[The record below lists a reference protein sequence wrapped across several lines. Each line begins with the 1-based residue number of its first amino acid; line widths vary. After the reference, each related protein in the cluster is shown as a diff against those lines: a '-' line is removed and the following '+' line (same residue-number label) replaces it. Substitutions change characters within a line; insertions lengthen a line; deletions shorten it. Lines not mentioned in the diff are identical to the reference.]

1 MLTAK
6 VLFKSLEHSPRT
18 HPRALALGWCPHHPL
33 HCALSPASR
42 SPHPQPCMLSAC
54 ICPLT
59 ILLVDGAWVALGCA
73 KRNEDTSA
81 RDSWLVCARLRSKC
95 ELRHCRSCCKPL
107 GGAAAPGGSTQL
119 LLCTDGMA
127 ELLLLGPVPPP
138 QISLCQNHSGG
149 RPSNDSMCFGC
160 HGRAAMYLWSTK
172 LAGGFPETLESCTE
186 RHKRHQ
192 RHMRHT
198 GRLWDAVCHMRGMH

>member
-127 ELLLLGPVPPP
+127 GVAAVGPCAASPDQPVSESQRGAPKQRQHVLWVP
-138 QISLCQNHSGG
+138 
-149 RPSNDSMCFGC
+149 R
-160 HGRAAMYLWSTK
+160 
-172 LAGGFPETLESCTE
+172 
-186 RHKRHQ
+186 
-192 RHMRHT
+192 
-198 GRLWDAVCHMRGMH
+198 